1 VTIYLWDYEKRLARI
16 EELTREANRLTTL
29 VREANDETR
38 AILARSKFGLV
49 TDLSTPITE

>member
-1 VTIYLWDYEKRLARI
+1 MTIYLWDYEKRLARI

-49 TDLSTPITE
+49 SDLSTPNTK